1 MTNEAVVWVLIIT
14 IFSFSLW
21 LSSGIYL
28 ILKRLNHSQE
38 LVRCKD
44 CKHYRY
50 YGLSEETV
58 SECRIDHA
66 ENPDGNWYCADGERR
81 EDDD

>member
-1 MTNEAVVWVLIIT
+1 MKKDFIVRRSIT
-14 IFSFSLW
+14 MVEGKPHVETYSE
-21 LSSGIYL
+21 
-28 ILKRLNHSQE
+28 QE

-58 SECRIDHA
+58 SECTIDHC
-66 ENPDGNWYCADGERR
+66 ENPDGDWFCADGER
-81 EDDD
+81 ESK